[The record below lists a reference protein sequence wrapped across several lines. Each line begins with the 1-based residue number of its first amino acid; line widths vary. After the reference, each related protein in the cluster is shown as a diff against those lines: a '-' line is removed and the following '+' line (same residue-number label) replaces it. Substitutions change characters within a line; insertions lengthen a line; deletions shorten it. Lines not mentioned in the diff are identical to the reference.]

1 MTGLPAALVVVAGG
15 IAALLLIGLGIWFQI
30 SRLGRPLTA
39 CADLR
44 TSPGK
49 HLGLSPASATAVSPS
64 RWQGSGKPA
73 LPGQAR

>member
-1 MTGLPAALVVVAGG
+1 MTGLLAALTVVAVG
-15 IAALLLIGLGIWFQI
+15 IAALLLIGLGIRFQI
-30 SRLGRPLTA
+30 SCLSRLLTA

-49 HLGLSPASATAVSPS
+49 HLGLSPASTAAVSPS
-64 RWQGSGKPA
+64 RWQGSGKLA